1 MGVDW
6 TAVLQ
11 TLIVAG
17 VPAVAKLIERWMNRR
32 SRKRA
37 ETKQIDR

>member
-1 MGVDW
+1 MGIDW

-17 VPAVAKLIERWMNRR
+17 VPAVAKLIEKWMNRR
-32 SRKRA
+32 LRKK
-37 ETKQIDR
+37 TKQIDR

>member
-1 MGVDW
+1 MGIDW
-6 TAVLQ
+6 TAILQ

-17 VPAVAKLIERWMNRR
+17 VPAVAKLIERWLDRR

-37 ETKQIDR
+37 ETKRLDQ

>member
-1 MGVDW
+1 MEINW

-17 VPAVAKLIERWMNRR
+17 VPAVAGLVEKWLKRR
-32 SRKRA
+32 SRKKA
-37 ETKQIDR
+37 KQLDQ

>member
-11 TLIVAG
+11 TLMAG
-17 VPAVAKLIERWMNRR
+17 VPAVAGLIEKWLKRR
-32 SRKRA
+32 SRKKAKR
-37 ETKQIDR
+37 IGR